1 LFYAGVAFRAS
12 TQAAMLAISTQRDE
26 EEDHVIYLFALALH
40 GLTATLLSAALNHQR
55 KFRSAGSL
63 PAVLATPRH
72 RAPSNLGR
80 AINSGGAGGGVGA
93 RRSPS
98 PAHSRMSPQG
108 SKHSS
113 QRSLLGGGGGGGG
126 SGGAIGGAAGWWRDN
141 CGAWEVSFV
150 VLLVVFMISLL
161 LNALLRAKTAPLN
174 AYYWFFAAMFCVQ
187 RLPVVA
193 LVLKIVMARTSADG
207 PTRRSKALLGFGIV
221 TYLPMMLVPLLW
233 PLLPAAHDCAFYAG
247 SWLDFVNLLDL
258 ITMILFF
265 AFCRAEFLRNMEE
278 CIWTTVSQI
287 QDTFDFRRF

>member
-1 LFYAGVAFRAS
+1 
-12 TQAAMLAISTQRDE
+12 MLAISTQRDE
-26 EEDHVIYLFALALH
+26 EEDHVIYLLALALH
-40 GLTATLLSAALNHQR
+40 GVTATLLSAALNHQR
-55 KFRSAGSL
+55 KYRSAGSL
-63 PAVLATPRH
+63 PTVLAAPRH
-72 RAPSNLGR
+72 RAPSSL
-80 AINSGGAGGGVGA
+80 GAGAAGAHRANINGIAGA

-98 PAHSRMSPQG
+98 PAVSPQG

-113 QRSLLGGGGGGGG
+113 QRSLLGGGVV
-126 SGGAIGGAAGWWRDN
+126 ARGWWREN

-150 VLLVVFMISLL
+150 VLLLVFMVSLL